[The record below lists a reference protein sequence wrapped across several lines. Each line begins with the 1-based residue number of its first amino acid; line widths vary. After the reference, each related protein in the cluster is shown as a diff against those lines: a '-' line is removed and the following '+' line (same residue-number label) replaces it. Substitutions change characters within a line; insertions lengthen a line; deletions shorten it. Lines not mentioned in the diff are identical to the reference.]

1 MHGNYCTEGIS
12 PMDATLMTEKMWVK
26 TASHLAF
33 EGVKG
38 NTS

>member
-1 MHGNYCTEGIS
+1 
-12 PMDATLMTEKMWVK
+12 MDATLTTEKKQVK

-38 NTS
+38 NTSEFPYSIALTIS